1 MKTLK
6 TNRISLYIEI
16 YISATLKDFARDCIS
31 VRVNEWHKQNN
42 NDYTLI
48 VEIYAAYTLK
58 IIPYEY
64 VCNDD
69 TYVYVLARRVLL
81 NSMGLALFVLEMTR
95 SNHSISFQNE
105 ILMSV
110 YSSIC
115 DFVYEM
121 SIDCTQVEF

>member
-1 MKTLK
+1 M
-6 TNRISLYIEI
+6 
-16 YISATLKDFARDCIS
+16 YISATSKDFTRDCIS
-31 VRVNEWHKQNN
+31 LRVNEWHKQNN

-48 VEIYAAYTLK
+48 ADIYDAYTLK
-58 IIPYEY
+58 IIQYEY

-81 NSMGLALFVLEMTR
+81 NSMDLALFVLKMTR
-95 SNHSISFQNE
+95 SNHCISFENE

-121 SIDCTQVEF
+121 SIECTQVKF